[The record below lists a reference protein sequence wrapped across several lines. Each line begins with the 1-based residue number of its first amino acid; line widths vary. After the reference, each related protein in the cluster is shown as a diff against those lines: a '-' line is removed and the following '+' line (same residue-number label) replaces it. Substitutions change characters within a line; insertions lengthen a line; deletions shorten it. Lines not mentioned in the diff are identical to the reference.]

1 MEEYKLIVSEKD
13 HKVLVNLIRDTDTVD
28 PITTKS
34 KMKLKEELKS
44 AIILSLDKMPADVVR
59 INSIVNLATSF
70 GRKSGLQLVL
80 PHLADIQKGKL
91 SVMSPM
97 GTALMGYKKG
107 AEVLWHFPKGDET
120 ITIEDVNNQEIINE
134 NNIVV

>member
-28 PITTKS
+28 PIATKS

-44 AIILSLDKMPADVVR
+44 AIILPSDKMPADVVR
-59 INSIVNLATSF
+59 INSVVNLTTSF
-70 GRKSGLQLVL
+70 GKKTGLQLVL

-97 GTALMGYKKG
+97 GTALIGYKKG

-120 ITIEDVNNQEIINE
+120 IIIDEVKNEELINE
-134 NNIVV
+134 DKVSL